1 MKPKYNLSELS
12 LKVKITHTTNVNE
25 AGQKASRRLKRF
37 AKPGFWKLVD
47 LTVFQGLLLLLVTFD
62 IMLERHEDEAVILP
76 FTSNFF
82 VNLTFHS
89 EIQGCV
95 IGDMKQWLN
104 RQPWHS
110 PFKVIIR
117 HNFGN
122 TVKISRKASFK
133 REYSKKLSITKSNAK
148 FCYFCIKK
156 RKRNS
161 FIW

>member
-1 MKPKYNLSELS
+1 MKPKNNAAN
-12 LKVKITHTTNVNE
+12 TNE
-25 AGQKASRRLKRF
+25 STDGKLQEDWKG
-37 AKPGFWKLVD
+37 GFWKLVD
-47 LTVFQGLLLLLVTFD
+47 LTVLQSVLLLLVTFD
-62 IMLERHEDEAVILP
+62 IMLERYEAVILP

-117 HNFGN
+117 HNFGKDSKN
-122 TVKISRKASFK
+122 ISK
-133 REYSKKLSITKSNAK
+133 RLD
-148 FCYFCIKK
+148 
-156 RKRNS
+156 
-161 FIW
+161 